1 MKKIMWTS
9 AIAGILITLGC
20 VLLVLGTIP
29 VKNTYNGKT
38 LTVKYI
44 IGKKVIDM
52 TEAKFLPVPEEVHH
66 NILRVGG
73 TSIGRIRSGNF
84 VNTRTKTRY
93 KFYLTGKGKEV
104 YFEIGDQKYL
114 VDGIDVN
121 QNH

>member
-114 VDGIDVN
+114 VDDIDVN

>member
-84 VNTRTKTRY
+84 VNTRNKTRY

>member
-52 TEAKFLPVPEEVHH
+52 TDAKFLPVPEEVHH

-114 VDGIDVN
+114 VDDIDVN

>member
-1 MKKIMWTS
+1 MEIST
-9 AIAGILITLGC
+9 IAGIIIMLGC

-29 VKNTYNGKT
+29 VKNIYDGKT

-52 TEAKFLPVPEEVHH
+52 TGAKFLPVPKEVHH
-66 NILRVGG
+66 NILRIGG

-84 VNTRTKTRY
+84 MNTKTKTRY

-114 VDGIDVN
+114 VDGIDIK
-121 QNH
+121 

>member
-93 KFYLTGKGKEV
+93 KLYLTGKGKEV

-114 VDGIDVN
+114 VDSIDVN